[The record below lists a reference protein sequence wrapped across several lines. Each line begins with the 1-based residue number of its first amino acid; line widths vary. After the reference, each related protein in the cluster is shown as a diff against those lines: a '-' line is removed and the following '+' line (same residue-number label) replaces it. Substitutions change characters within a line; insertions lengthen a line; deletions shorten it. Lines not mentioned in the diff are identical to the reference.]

1 MAGCKTFPISRWTNS
16 ARLAFVRNSFQKT
29 RPMSSNFHE
38 VTATT
43 SVAFAPMSREVMT
56 ANSVGLQLF
65 ISRNSRA
72 KHVGEILKL
81 ALIQLRTCC
90 EITNLAYFV
99 VPGCQPGSPA
109 AGTGRSFARSALSS
123 HDSAISSVRT
133 ALSSRPS
140 AFRFISTGRSCA
152 RTGLNS
158 VQSGGKASPSGHSP
172 DSSIGRTC
180 PTAHSPLHSARR
192 TRPTSSPTSSRTRCG
207 RHTPSRTTARFSP
220 RCRETRTRAA
230 ARAPARSRT
239 TRRRSTWP
247 ASSRTTSTRRSPA
260 CQTRSCR
267 SCGYLNTI

>member
-1 MAGCKTFPISRWTNS
+1 MVRDSDGGLQHFLNRFRWTNS
-16 ARLAFVRNSFQKT
+16 ARLALFHVSLQKT

-43 SVAFAPMSREVMT
+43 SVAFAPISREVIT

-109 AGTGRSFARSALSS
+109 AGTGRSFACSALSS
-123 HDSAISSVRT
+123 HDSASSSVRT

-140 AFRFISTGRSCA
+140 AVRFIGTGRSCG
-152 RTGLNS
+152 RTGLS
-158 VQSGGKASPSGHSP
+158 SAQSGGKASPSAHSP
-172 DSSIGRTC
+172 GSSVGRTC
-180 PTAHSPLHSARR
+180 ATARSPLHSARR
-192 TRPTSSPTSSRTRCG
+192 TRPTASSPAQ
-207 RHTPSRTTARFSP
+207 TAPGPVQTAGSFS
-220 RCRETRTRAA
+220 
-230 ARAPARSRT
+230 
-239 TRRRSTWP
+239 
-247 ASSRTTSTRRSPA
+247 
-260 CQTRSCR
+260 
-267 SCGYLNTI
+267 L